1 MRRRIRTA
9 AISLV
14 QAPPASD
21 IESDVLD
28 AIDAR
33 QKLKAAIETVNGKS
47 KTSEVDFARSF
58 TRAIRNS
65 QFVEP
70 DLAVQKDSARKGAD
84 ESVQR
89 QIEAL
94 ESILLTVNKLI
105 EELKSDSPA
114 AVNAALTKRIDAL
127 EKTRSEKQVA
137 EKDLDEQIK
146 MLKSDLVKLPKSNA
160 KKA

>member
-58 TRAIRNS
+58 VRSIRLS

-84 ESVQR
+84 ESVQH

-94 ESILLTVNKLI
+94 ESILLTVNNLI
-105 EELKSDSPA
+105 KELKSDSPA
-114 AVNAALTKRIDAL
+114 AVNEALTKRIDAL
-127 EKTRSEKQVA
+127 EKTRSEKKVA

-146 MLKSDLVKLPKSNA
+146 MLKTDLVKLPKTHA

>member
-14 QAPPASD
+14 QAPPVSD

-58 TRAIRNS
+58 ARAIRLT
-65 QFVEP
+65 QVVEP
-70 DLAVQKDSARKGAD
+70 DLAVQKNSARTAAD
-84 ESVQR
+84 ERDKR

-105 EELKSDSPA
+105 EEHKRDSPA

-127 EKTRSEKQVA
+127 EKTRSENKAA

-146 MLKSDLVKLPKSNA
+146 MLKTDLVKLPKT
-160 KKA
+160 

>member
-33 QKLKAAIETVNGKS
+33 QKLKAAIERINHKN

-58 TRAIRNS
+58 ARAIRLF
-65 QFVEP
+65 QVVEP
-70 DLAVQKDSARKGAD
+70 DLAVQKNSARIGAEERD
-84 ESVQR
+84 KQ

-94 ESILLTVNKLI
+94 ESILLTVNRLI
-105 EELKSDSPA
+105 EELKCESPA

-127 EKTRSEKQVA
+127 EKTRSVKKVA
-137 EKDLDEQIK
+137 EKDLDERIK
-146 MLKSDLVKLPKSNA
+146 MLKTDLVKLPKTYG

>member
-1 MRRRIRTA
+1 MRRRIRPA

-14 QAPPASD
+14 QVPPASD

-58 TRAIRNS
+58 VRAIRLS
-65 QFVEP
+65 QVVEP
-70 DLAVQKDSARKGAD
+70 DLAVQKNSARTGAD
-84 ESVQR
+84 ERDQH

-105 EELKSDSPA
+105 EELKSEYPA
-114 AVNAALTKRIDAL
+114 AVNEALTKRIDAL

-137 EKDLDEQIK
+137 EKDLDERIK
-146 MLKSDLVKLPKSNA
+146 MLKTDLVKLPKSTA
-160 KKA
+160 RKA

>member
-33 QKLKAAIETVNGKS
+33 QKLKSAIERINDKS

-58 TRAIRNS
+58 ARAIRLS
-65 QFVEP
+65 QVVEP
-70 DLAVQKDSARKGAD
+70 DLAVQKNSARTGAD
-84 ESVQR
+84 ER
-89 QIEAL
+89 DKHQIEAL

-105 EELKSDSPA
+105 EELKCDSPA

-127 EKTRSEKQVA
+127 EKTRSEKKVA

-146 MLKSDLVKLPKSNA
+146 MLKTDLVKLPKTYA